1 MDNSEFLLVS
11 RAAFSK
17 RAKEDGEFLH
27 WATDLRDEL
36 PIVMKRS
43 GPGSEPPQ
51 TFAQNLLQNIRACP
65 AKDAL
70 RVKRGNKWISWT
82 WQQYFDDAS
91 RFAKALIAV
100 GLTERACTNIIGC
113 NCPEWVICFTGAV
126 LANCVP
132 VGIYITSGTEACF
145 YVADHSEAQAVI
157 VQNET
162 HLMKYLSIWPKLPAL
177 KAVICW
183 SPGAEFNTLR
193 KGHSHIYTWDEFMAL
208 GANVD
213 QTVLDGRIE
222 TQTPGQPCTIV
233 YTSGTTGPPKGA
245 IISNDNYTWVS
256 KSVASLFDVGD
267 DEHIVSYLPLSHSAA
282 QVVDI
287 FVATL
292 IKACVSFADE
302 KALQGT
308 LGETLREV
316 RPTIFL
322 AVPRVYEKVEEAI
335 RGQAAKAGSFKKKI
349 ATWAKDVGLRSTLS
363 QLKGQNV
370 PWGYCLAN
378 YLVFHKVKEALGL
391 DRAKVCVVSSAPVA
405 RSTLEFFFSLNL
417 PVFNVYGMTETA
429 APTTFNTHLR
439 NDVYSVGF
447 AIPGS
452 DLKILSTRG
461 EPQRP
466 GERGEICVRGRH
478 RFLGYYKN
486 PKETKEMID
495 SNGYVHSGDEGYL
508 DANGFL
514 FITGRFK
521 ELIITAGGE
530 NIPPVIIE
538 DMVKDECKL
547 ISNVLLVGDGR
558 KFLAALITLKNITSS
573 DGSPSNKLPQ
583 DSLTILHK
591 LGSEAQTVT
600 EAVLCPKV
608 RALVDKVIAIVNA
621 KSTSRAQHIRKW
633 RFLPR
638 DFSVAD
644 GDLTPT
650 MKMKRKV
657 VAEKYRVEI
666 EALYS
671 DPKL

>member
-1 MDNSEFLLVS
+1 M
-11 RAAFSK
+11 
-17 RAKEDGEFLH
+17 
-27 WATDLRDEL
+27 
-36 PIVMKRS
+36 
-43 GPGSEPPQ
+43 
-51 TFAQNLLQNIRACP
+51 
-65 AKDAL
+65 
-70 RVKRGNKWISWT
+70 
-82 WQQYFDDAS
+82 
-91 RFAKALIAV
+91 
-100 GLTERACTNIIGC
+100 
-113 NCPEWVICFTGAV
+113 
-126 LANCVP
+126 
-132 VGIYITSGTEACF
+132 
-145 YVADHSEAQAVI
+145 
-157 VQNET
+157 
-162 HLMKYLSIWPKLPAL
+162 
-177 KAVICW
+177 
-183 SPGAEFNTLR
+183 
-193 KGHSHIYTWDEFMAL
+193 
-208 GANVD
+208 
-213 QTVLDGRIE
+213 
-222 TQTPGQPCTIV
+222 
-233 YTSGTTGPPKGA
+233 
-245 IISNDNYTWVS
+245 
-256 KSVASLFDVGD
+256 
-267 DEHIVSYLPLSHSAA
+267 
-282 QVVDI
+282 
-287 FVATL
+287 
-292 IKACVSFADE
+292 
-302 KALQGT
+302 
-308 LGETLREV
+308 
-316 RPTIFL
+316 
-322 AVPRVYEKVEEAI
+322 
-335 RGQAAKAGSFKKKI
+335 
-349 ATWAKDVGLRSTLS
+349 
-363 QLKGQNV
+363 
-370 PWGYCLAN
+370 
-378 YLVFHKVKEALGL
+378 
-391 DRAKVCVVSSAPVA
+391 
-405 RSTLEFFFSLNL
+405 

-429 APTTFNTHLR
+429 APTTFNTPLR

-452 DLKILSTRG
+452 DLKILSTKG

-478 RFLGYYKN
+478 RFVGYYKN
-486 PKETKEMID
+486 PKETKEMLD

-558 KFLAALITLKNITSS
+558 KFLAALITLKNITAS

-583 DSLTILHK
+583 DSVAILNK